1 MDVAEMGSAY
11 YRAVLDEAFP
21 SELISSLNA
30 VLSSPNSHT
39 WTEMSGILSEVK
51 DSIVKVKG
59 IANGISK

>member
-21 SELISSLNA
+21 IELIISLDA

-51 DSIVKVKG
+51 DSIMKVKG

>member
-21 SELISSLNA
+21 IELIISLDA

>member
-1 MDVAEMGSAY
+1 MGSAY

-21 SELISSLNA
+21 IELIISLDA

>member
-21 SELISSLNA
+21 VELINSLDA

-39 WTEMSGILSEVK
+39 WTEMSGVLGEVR
-51 DSIVKVKG
+51 DSIMKVKG